1 MGLFI
6 LYSLTMVGYFS
17 YLPNVTERIV
27 NLRSL
32 PFREQLLSMD
42 PQLLSLLTLVVIVAT
57 IAIKAYIIG
66 VIWNCYKYLMLRNSV
81 IRTVIAYRYETCADF
96 VFLS

>member
-1 MGLFI
+1 
-6 LYSLTMVGYFS
+6 MVGYFS

-81 IRTVIAYRYETCADF
+81 IRTVIAYRYEACADF